1 MQFLLLGVN
10 HNTAPLAVRESLA
23 LDQGETARCLALLKD
38 QEFFVEGFILSTCNR
53 SEFYI
58 LTGDAGAAEQGLCR
72 LVRELKGVDHLADSR
87 IRYLKK
93 DRDAV
98 EHLFRVTA
106 GLDSMVLGEPQIIG
120 QVKEA
125 YSRAC
130 KASST
135 GAFVNKLCHL
145 AFRVAKRS
153 RSETHIGEG
162 AVSVGYAAVMEV
174 RERLGGLEGRTVLVV
189 GAGNHGELV
198 AGHLESHGPVRLLVA
213 SRTEARARELASR
226 LKGTA
231 VPVEQVSA
239 ALAEADA
246 VICCTA
252 SLRHVITAAELDP
265 ALEQRDGAPLLLV
278 DIAVPRDIDPHL
290 GKYAAVTLLDID
302 SLTSVVDQNRERR
315 REEIPLV
322 EALVLHELDKFFAW
336 YRSLQTVPV
345 IQALL
350 AKMEGIR
357 REEMD
362 SFGAALD
369 PAQRDRVERFSRR
382 LVSRMIH
389 EPLSRIKVC
398 DRSTRIGMLKLD
410 TVLDIF
416 ALAEEDRLDLE
427 SEDRQE
433 VNR

>member
-10 HNTAPLAVRESLA
+10 HNTAPLPVRESLA
-23 LDQGETARCLALLKD
+23 LAGEETDHCLAALK
-38 QEFFVEGFILSTCNR
+38 EEPFFVEGFILSTCNR

-58 LTGDAGAAEQGLCR
+58 LSGDARAAEDGVCR
-72 LVRELKGVDHLADSR
+72 LVRELKGVDHLADTR
-87 IRYLKK
+87 LRYLMK

-98 EHLFRVTA
+98 EHLFRVTS

-120 QVKEA
+120 QVKDA
-125 YSRAC
+125 YARAC
-130 KASST
+130 KAKST

-162 AVSVGYAAVMEV
+162 AVSVGFAAVSTVNEH
-174 RERLGGLEGRTVLVV
+174 LGGLANRTVLVV

-198 AGHLESHGPVRLLVA
+198 CRHLESRGPGRLLIA
-213 SRTEARARELASR
+213 SRTEARARSLASR
-226 LKGTA
+226 VGGEM
-231 VPVEQVSA
+231 VEVEALSD

-252 SLRHVITAAELDP
+252 SLRPVITATNLDP
-265 ALEQRDGAPLLLV
+265 ALERRDGAPLLLV

-290 GKYAAVTLLDID
+290 GKRPEVTLLDID
-302 SLTSVVDQNRERR
+302 GLTRVVDENLERR
-315 REEIPLV
+315 REAVPMV
-322 EALVLHELDKFFAW
+322 EALVFHELDKFFAW

-345 IQALL
+345 IQALM
-350 AKMEGIR
+350 AKMEAIR

-362 SFGAALD
+362 RFGAGLD
-369 PAQRDRVERFSRR
+369 PGKRDRVERFSRR
-382 LVSRMIH
+382 LVSRIIND
-389 EPLSRIKVC
+389 PLSRIKVC

-416 ALAEEDRLDLE
+416 ALAEEDSLDLE
-427 SEDRQE
+427 DAGEGEAGR
-433 VNR
+433 

>member
-10 HNTAPLAVRESLA
+10 HHTAPLAVRESLA
-23 LDQGETARCLALLKD
+23 LSGEETAQCFAALKG
-38 QEFFVEGFILSTCNR
+38 ERFFVEGFILSTCNR
-53 SEFYI
+53 TEFYI
-58 LTGDAGAAEQGLCR
+58 LTEEATAAEDGLCR
-72 LVRELKGVDHLADSR
+72 LARELKNVDHLADTR
-87 IRYLKK
+87 LRYLMK

-98 EHLFRVTA
+98 EHLFRVTS

-125 YSRAC
+125 YSQAC
-130 KASST
+130 KAKST

-174 RERLGGLEGRTVLVV
+174 RERLGGLGGRTVLVV

-198 AGHLESHGPVRLLVA
+198 SEHLRGQGTQRLLIA
-213 SRTEARARELASR
+213 GRTESKARALASR
-226 LKGTA
+226 LEGEA
-231 VPVEQVSA
+231 VPVEELET
-239 ALAEADA
+239 ALAAADA
-246 VICCTA
+246 VISCTS
-252 SLRHVITAAELDP
+252 SLRPVIGAELLDP
-265 ALEQRDGAPLLLV
+265 ALARRDGAPLLLV
-278 DIAVPRDIDPHL
+278 DVAVPRDIDPHL
-290 GKYAAVTLLDID
+290 GKRPSVTLLDID
-302 SLTSVVDQNRERR
+302 AVTKVVDENLERR
-315 REEIPLV
+315 RESVPRV

-350 AKMEGIR
+350 GKMEGIR

-362 SFGAALD
+362 RLGAGLN
-369 PAQRDRVERFSRR
+369 PGQRDRVERFSRR
-382 LVSRMIH
+382 LVSRLIH
-389 EPLSRIKVC
+389 DPLSRIKVC

-416 ALAEEDRLDLE
+416 ALADESRLDLE
-427 SEDRQE
+427 TDDGQEDGK
-433 VNR
+433 

>member
-10 HNTAPLAVRESLA
+10 HHTAPLAVRESLA
-23 LDQGETARCLALLKD
+23 LSGEETAQCFAALKG
-38 QEFFVEGFILSTCNR
+38 ERFFVEGFILSTCNR
-53 SEFYI
+53 TEFYI
-58 LTGDAGAAEQGLCR
+58 LTEDATAAEDGLCR
-72 LVRELKGVDHLADSR
+72 LARELKNVDHLADTR
-87 IRYLKK
+87 LRYLMK

-98 EHLFRVTA
+98 EHLFRVTS

-125 YSRAC
+125 YSQAC
-130 KASST
+130 KAKST

-174 RERLGGLEGRTVLVV
+174 RERLGGLGGRTVLVV

-198 AGHLESHGPVRLLVA
+198 SEHLRGQGTQRLLIA
-213 SRTEARARELASR
+213 GRTESKARALASR
-226 LKGTA
+226 LEGEA
-231 VPVEQVSA
+231 VPVEELET
-239 ALAEADA
+239 ALAAADA
-246 VICCTA
+246 VISCTS
-252 SLRHVITAAELDP
+252 SLRPVIGAELLDP
-265 ALEQRDGAPLLLV
+265 ALARRDGAPLLLV
-278 DIAVPRDIDPHL
+278 DVAVPRDIDPHL
-290 GKYAAVTLLDID
+290 GKRPSVTLLDID
-302 SLTSVVDQNRERR
+302 AVTKVVDENLERR
-315 REEIPLV
+315 RESVPRV

-350 AKMEGIR
+350 GKMEGIR

-362 SFGAALD
+362 RLGAGLN
-369 PAQRDRVERFSRR
+369 PGQRDRVERFSRR
-382 LVSRMIH
+382 LVSRLIH
-389 EPLSRIKVC
+389 DPLSRIKVC

-416 ALAEEDRLDLE
+416 ALADESRLDLE
-427 SEDRQE
+427 TDDGQEDGK
-433 VNR
+433 